1 MRIFT
6 DNIISF
12 VKDTSKISHEE
23 KLKNEWEINQPG
35 RKLKASDSRKK
46 YLLFGKQMRGIDLTE
61 EEKQF
66 LNKERKR
73 STDIE
78 PEETAVET
86 KKNTKHA
93 KQSRNKANSSIKD
106 NNNKNNHQSQTTI
119 EKSNI
124 MYTKINKLPIIH
136 SRYLLDTN
144 QFKMNRIL
152 KENKKIENCHSIYI
166 SNYMNYINQN
176 RVIHY
181 EGLHKNISVLNKDEV
196 EKFNKKIIN
205 DFDQSEKIIKQDNY
219 FVKSKDDNDD
229 IDDKKFN
236 RFLNKFGSVRI
247 KASDSMKNLMVK
259 RNYLNKDIVDRISI
273 ERKLKEIFDMYKSSS
288 NASKDAS
295 ITTKM
300 EMDINDMVH
309 TLEKAKEIL
318 PSSDSRLD
326 ELANII
332 EMKKEEIAN
341 TSIKTK
347 PKKK

>member
-1 MRIFT
+1 
-6 DNIISF
+6 
-12 VKDTSKISHEE
+12 
-23 KLKNEWEINQPG
+23 
-35 RKLKASDSRKK
+35 LKASDSRKK
-46 YLLFGKQMRGIDLTE
+46 YLLFGKQIRGADLTE
-61 EEKQF
+61 EEKQI

-78 PEETAVET
+78 PEETAVEA
-86 KKNTKHA
+86 KKNAKHS

-106 NNNKNNHQSQTTI
+106 NNNKNNHQSQTTN
-119 EKSNI
+119 ETSNI

-176 RVIHY
+176 
-181 EGLHKNISVLNKDEV
+181 ISVLNKDEI
-196 EKFNKKIIN
+196 EKFNKKILN

-295 ITTKM
+295 MTTKVD
-300 EMDINDMVH
+300 MDINDMMN

-318 PSSDSRLD
+318 PSSDSRLE
-326 ELANII
+326 ELASII

>member
-1 MRIFT
+1 M
-6 DNIISF
+6 
-12 VKDTSKISHEE
+12 
-23 KLKNEWEINQPG
+23 
-35 RKLKASDSRKK
+35 
-46 YLLFGKQMRGIDLTE
+46 
-61 EEKQF
+61 
-66 LNKERKR
+66 
-73 STDIE
+73 
-78 PEETAVET
+78 
-86 KKNTKHA
+86 KKN
-93 KQSRNKANSSIKD
+93 NS
-106 NNNKNNHQSQTTI
+106 KNNHQSQTTN
-119 EKSNI
+119 EASNI

-144 QFKMNRIL
+144 HFKMNRIL

-181 EGLHKNISVLNKDEV
+181 EGLQKNISVLNKDEI
-196 EKFNKKIIN
+196 EKFNKKILS

-259 RNYLNKDIVDRISI
+259 RNYLSKDIVDRISI

-295 ITTKM
+295 MTTKVD
-300 EMDINDMVH
+300 MDINDMVN

-318 PSSDSRLD
+318 PSSDSRLE
-326 ELANII
+326 ELASII

-347 PKKK
+347 TKKK

>member
-1 MRIFT
+1 VREIENEEEKLIENGEIDFKLELYELTNEPNINFEQDSIHFSYSNLGNLLKSWVFYNDINLTNIVFYSRKVLPKEEPQITDGNKKNNKNKKKLTLPTKGKKEEAILPYVLICYVNDRYNNKFKFDNIQWRMRIFT

-86 KKNTKHA
+86 KKNTKHT

-152 KENKKIENCHSIYI
+152 KENKNIEN
-166 SNYMNYINQN
+166 
-176 RVIHY
+176 
-181 EGLHKNISVLNKDEV
+181 
-196 EKFNKKIIN
+196 
-205 DFDQSEKIIKQDNY
+205 
-219 FVKSKDDNDD
+219 
-229 IDDKKFN
+229 
-236 RFLNKFGSVRI
+236 
-247 KASDSMKNLMVK
+247 
-259 RNYLNKDIVDRISI
+259 
-273 ERKLKEIFDMYKSSS
+273 
-288 NASKDAS
+288 
-295 ITTKM
+295 
-300 EMDINDMVH
+300 
-309 TLEKAKEIL
+309 
-318 PSSDSRLD
+318 
-326 ELANII
+326 
-332 EMKKEEIAN
+332 
-341 TSIKTK
+341 
-347 PKKK
+347 